1 MIVRVYKDVYVGL
14 YENYEDD
21 YKQIALDVAL
31 DCLSDFDV
39 EIIQEP
45 EKPKTTQEYFDE
57 CLTRWS
63 KNVKR

>member
-14 YENYEDD
+14 YENHEDD

-39 EIIQEP
+39 KILDDKKED
-45 EKPKTTQEYFDE
+45 K
-57 CLTRWS
+57 
-63 KNVKR
+63 

>member
-31 DCLSDFDV
+31 ATLKV
-39 EIIQEP
+39 VILQ
-45 EKPKTTQEYFDE
+45 DE
-57 CLTRWS
+57 QS
-63 KNVKR
+63 

>member
-45 EKPKTTQEYFDE
+45 KKPKTAEEHFDQ
-57 CLTRWS
+57 CLRKWGG
-63 KNVKR
+63 NGKR